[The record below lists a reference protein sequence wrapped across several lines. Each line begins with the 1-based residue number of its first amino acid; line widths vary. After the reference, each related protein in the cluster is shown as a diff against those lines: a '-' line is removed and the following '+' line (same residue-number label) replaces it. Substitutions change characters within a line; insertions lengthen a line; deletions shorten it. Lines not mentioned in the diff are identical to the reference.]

1 MAAKTVALALLLV
14 LLVSTAQLGMG
25 ARRRMELYKPDP
37 ADMLSYHAGAVLR
50 GNIPVTILWYGEF
63 TPAQKSI
70 IFDFMLSLSLA
81 PYAAAP
87 SVAQWWNTIDELYL
101 SKAAHT
107 NSINVQSTKTKV
119 VIENQESDG
128 KCSMGKSLTLAQV
141 SALAAQAK
149 PTKGGIAMVFTA
161 QDVTVEGFGMSRCG
175 LHGSFATSATTYI
188 WVGNPATQCPGECAW
203 PFHQPIYG
211 PQGAPLVAPN
221 GDVGMDGM
229 VMNLASMLA
238 GTATNPFG
246 DGYYQGSRDAPLEA
260 AKACPGVFGSGAY
273 PGFAGELK
281 ADEATGA
288 SYNANGANGRK
299 YLLPALYD
307 PSTARCNT
315 LV

>member
-1 MAAKTVALALLLV
+1 MVAKAVALALLVLV
-14 LLVSTAQLGMG
+14 GTAQLAMG

-37 ADMLSYHAGAVLR
+37 ADMLSYHAGAVLW
-50 GNIPVTILWYGEF
+50 GNIPVSIIWYGKF

-70 IFDFMLSLSLA
+70 IFDFLLSLSLA

-87 SVAQWWNTIDELYL
+87 SVSRWWNTIDDLYL
-101 SKAAHT
+101 STAVQT
-107 NSINVQSTKTKV
+107 NSNGESKKTKV
-119 VIENQESDG
+119 LIANQVSDSE
-128 KCSMGKSLTLAQV
+128 CSMGMFLTLDQV

-149 PTKGGIAMVFTA
+149 PKKGGIAMVFTA
-161 QDVTVEGFGMSRCG
+161 QDVLVEGFGMSRCG
-175 LHGSFATSATTYI
+175 LHGSFTMSGTTYI
-188 WVGNPATQCPGECAW
+188 WVGNPAMQCPGECAW
-203 PFHQPIYG
+203 PFHQPMYG

-238 GTATNPFG
+238 GTVTNPFG
-246 DGYYQGSRDAPLEA
+246 DGYYQGSKDAPLEA
-260 AKACPGVFGSGAY
+260 ATACPGVFGSGAY

-281 ADEATGA
+281 VDQATGA

-307 PSTARCNT
+307 PSTTACNP

>member
-1 MAAKTVALALLLV
+1 MAAKAVALALLLV
-14 LLVSTAQLGMG
+14 LVSTAQLAMG

-50 GNIPVTILWYGEF
+50 GNIPVSILWYGEF

-70 IFDFMLSLSLA
+70 IFDFLLSLSLA

-87 SVAQWWNTIDELYL
+87 SVARWWNTIDELYL
-101 SKAAHT
+101 SKAAQT
-107 NSINVQSTKTKV
+107 NSNGQNTKTKV
-119 VIENQESDG
+119 LIANQVSDSQCSIG
-128 KCSMGKSLTLAQV
+128 KLLTLAQV

-149 PTKGGIAMVFTA
+149 PMKGGVAMVFTA

-175 LHGSFATSATTYI
+175 LHGSFAKSGTAYI

-203 PFHQPIYG
+203 PFHQPVYG
-211 PQGAPLVAPN
+211 PQGAPLLAPN

-260 AKACPGVFGSGAY
+260 ATACPGVFGSGAY

-281 ADEATGA
+281 VDEATGA

-307 PSTARCNT
+307 PSTATCNT